1 MTSPWNLLKV
11 NSFTYNKL
19 ICTIMYIL
27 TVYSASPA
35 VLPANW
41 QKRIF
46 RTEFRKIFLKK
57 HYREVFEAQ
66 LCQGQMN
73 LETVCFS
80 LSVTLAFAW
89 MYKINIYRNIFIVF
103 GFLADTFHH
112 KVHTYIE
119 YHSVC
124 PLVGIGT
131 LPPPLSPA
139 SVPLP
144 PEPKGGGHN
153 RLQVRGWGSPNSDDW
168 RRSLA
173 LCLLCAFHN
182 ILIIIF
188 SAIKSFW
195 MYV

>member
-1 MTSPWNLLKV
+1 MRH
-11 NSFTYNKL
+11 
-19 ICTIMYIL
+19 
-27 TVYSASPA
+27 
-35 VLPANW
+35 LP
-41 QKRIF
+41 
-46 RTEFRKIFLKK
+46 IFLRIGRSGYSGVPEDIFKGALSRDFLSPNLPGTNK
-57 HYREVFEAQ
+57 SRNSIFIA
-66 LCQGQMN
+66 LCYS
-73 LETVCFS
+73 CF
-80 LSVTLAFAW
+80 LHEFI
-89 MYKINIYRNIFIVF
+89 KFIYHNIFIVF
-103 GFLADTFHH
+103 GFFADTFHH

-168 RRSLA
+168 RKSLA

-182 ILIIIF
+182 ILTTIF
-188 SAIKSFW
+188 SAIKSF
-195 MYV
+195 MDVCVVYRII